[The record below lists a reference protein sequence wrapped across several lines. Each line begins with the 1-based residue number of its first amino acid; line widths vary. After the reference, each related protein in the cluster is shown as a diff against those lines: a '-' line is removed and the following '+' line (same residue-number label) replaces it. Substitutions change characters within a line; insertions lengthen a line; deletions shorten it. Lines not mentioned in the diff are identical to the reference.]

1 MEKTEFQKFLME
13 EFGNK
18 DLMFRN
24 RHRESGLRTLQVTN
38 PGNGD
43 KVSGDMDCSDIA
55 TVDVNAGMS
64 KSDYQ
69 ACSLV
74 MTVCQNMIQ
83 KMISDAA
90 SKSGTDLSKALKNM
104 DAWVQAFVDFPFP
117 FFNFVDTQSDT
128 YKKSA
133 FKFSA
138 DPDIV
143 DKIINIKG
151 VDDLK
156 DAVSAALHKTSGDI
170 ISYQGTERHFHY
182 FGVIKAYFDTGIE
195 FRVIKYEMNLK
206 ETDVKVLCT
215 DTDVTKLD
223 SVYDTYC
230 FQADKD
236 FMIKMQSKM
245 SEQLMDYFAEQLLVF
260 VKTFYD
266 EQLGKVEERLAQLL
280 RKG

>member
-18 DLMFRN
+18 NLMFRN
-24 RHRESGLRTLQVTN
+24 QRIKADLKICKLSN

-43 KVSGDMDCSDIA
+43 KVSGDMNCDGIA
-55 TVDVNAGMS
+55 AVDVNAGMS

-90 SKSGTDLSKALKNM
+90 SKSGIEVSKAIKNM

-117 FFNFVDTQSDT
+117 FFNFVDTQSDVFV
-128 YKKSA
+128 KSS
-133 FKFSA
+133 FKLSA

-156 DAVSAALHKTSGDI
+156 SAVSDALHKTSGDI
-170 ISYQGTERHFHY
+170 ISYQGTERHFNY
-182 FGVIKAYFDTGIE
+182 FGIIKAYFDSGIE
-195 FRVIKYEMNLK
+195 FRAIKYEMNLK
-206 ETDVKVLCT
+206 DTDVKVLCAGT
-215 DTDVTKLD
+215 NVTKLD
-223 SVYDTYC
+223 STYDTYR

-245 SEQLMDYFAEQLLVF
+245 SEQLTDYFAEQMLVF

-266 EQLGKVEERLAQLL
+266 EQLGKLEERLAELL
-280 RKG
+280 KKG